1 MTDVI
6 AGYDNSYSQPEGAGA
21 FREDPVAWITEG
33 GWNSVQDYGLGIWW
47 EDGTDV
53 VGNAIDSGDPR
64 PIERA
69 LVDYHDRVV
78 AAGGTLY
85 HHAPKFDDPVR
96 RELAIATV
104 ALVGD
109 LVGMSYPDE
118 FPLPGGTGWLLDQK
132 RRHPALHQLST
143 RRRLP
148 TAAADRHYAFLR
160 TAHDGSERVL
170 VVMNFRPSTESVR
183 VDASGLACTDLV
195 DLRTSASRP
204 CVQSLELT
212 LAPFGYALLTVR

>member
-1 MTDVI
+1 MRFWMDTGVDGMVIDAVNWYVDHTWAIGRRRMTDVI

-53 VGNAIDSGDPR
+53 VGNAINSGDPR

-132 RRHPALHQLST
+132 RRHPALHQT
-143 RRRLP
+143 EARAAGCRPRRP
-148 TAAADRHYAFLR
+148 IATTPSCAPR
-160 TAHDGSERVL
+160 TTGR
-170 VVMNFRPSTESVR
+170 N
-183 VDASGLACTDLV
+183 ASW
-195 DLRTSASRP
+195 SS
-204 CVQSLELT
+204 
-212 LAPFGYALLTVR
+212 